1 MRAMGICYGVMSS
14 DYIRTLAALFMS
26 NWFQTQILATVKWRL
41 GPRVARWSVAPPNCS
56 YPPLPLRTG
65 RRWWSYPIP
74 VVFRGLS
81 EGRWLVLSRAESPFR
96 FGYGSLYRWMDLS
109 VTAKSIVREQQEIV
123 NSGLKYRIIKFF
135 NLEVLNVLISLIKVY
150 KSTNFNF
157 ILLGILMRALKTP

>member
-1 MRAMGICYGVMSS
+1 
-14 DYIRTLAALFMS
+14 
-26 NWFQTQILATVKWRL
+26 
-41 GPRVARWSVAPPNCS
+41 
-56 YPPLPLRTG
+56 
-65 RRWWSYPIP
+65 
-74 VVFRGLS
+74 
-81 EGRWLVLSRAESPFR
+81 
-96 FGYGSLYRWMDLS
+96 MDLS